1 MKGNSTIRIDYD
13 NVLQQA
19 SRLSAI
25 AASCGDVEN
34 RLRSAITMLT
44 PAWEGPSGEA
54 CRAALQS
61 RISEVR
67 ALRSQVEQ
75 MAAYIRKV
83 AAEFQE
89 AERRAAAAAGP
100 PPSRALRRR
109 PRPRLR
115 KSSRPPRARP
125 AGPHPSTTS
134 ARRCPTLWAARHPPW
149 RTFSKRADR
158 EEKHRDPG
166 EKTRG

>member
-89 AERRAAAAAGP
+89 AERRAAAAARAAAIAGSAAASVAKTEKKQ
-100 PPSRALRRR
+100 PSAEG
-109 PRPRLR
+109 
-115 KSSRPPRARP
+115 KASGAASIDDIGKKVSDFVGGA
-125 AGPHPSTTS
+125 AS
-134 ARRCPTLWAARHPPW
+134 AM
-149 RTFSKRADR
+149 ADFL
-158 EEKHRDPG
+158 KKG
-166 EKTRG
+166 GSGGKTP

>member
-89 AERRAAAAAGP
+89 AERRAAAAAM
-100 PPSRALRRR
+100 
-109 PRPRLR
+109 
-115 KSSRPPRARP
+115 
-125 AGPHPSTTS
+125 
-134 ARRCPTLWAARHPPW
+134 
-149 RTFSKRADR
+149 ADFL
-158 EEKHRDPG
+158 KKG
-166 EKTRG
+166 GSGGKTP

>member
-89 AERRAAAAAGP
+89 AERRAAAAA
-100 PPSRALRRR
+100 RA
-109 PRPRLR
+109 
-115 KSSRPPRARP
+115 AAI
-125 AGPHPSTTS
+125 AGS
-134 ARRCPTLWAARHPPW
+134 AAASVAK
-149 RTFSKRADR
+149 TIDDIGKKVSDFVGGAASAMADFL
-158 EEKHRDPG
+158 KKG
-166 EKTRG
+166 GSGGKTP

>member
-89 AERRAAAAAGP
+89 AERRAAAAARAAAIAGSAAASVAKTEKKQ
-100 PPSRALRRR
+100 PSA
-109 PRPRLR
+109 
-115 KSSRPPRARP
+115 KGEASGAASIDDIGKKVSDFVGGA
-125 AGPHPSTTS
+125 AS
-134 ARRCPTLWAARHPPW
+134 AM
-149 RTFSKRADR
+149 ADFL
-158 EEKHRDPG
+158 KKG
-166 EKTRG
+166 GSGGKTP

>member
-89 AERRAAAAAGP
+89 AERRAAAAARAAAIAGSAAASAAKTEKKQ
-100 PPSRALRRR
+100 PSAEG
-109 PRPRLR
+109 
-115 KSSRPPRARP
+115 KASGAASIDDIGKKVSDFVGGA
-125 AGPHPSTTS
+125 AS
-134 ARRCPTLWAARHPPW
+134 AM
-149 RTFSKRADR
+149 ADFL
-158 EEKHRDPG
+158 KKG
-166 EKTRG
+166 GSGGKTP

>member
-89 AERRAAAAAGP
+89 AERRAAAAARAAAIAGSAAAASAAKTEKKQ
-100 PPSRALRRR
+100 PSAEG
-109 PRPRLR
+109 
-115 KSSRPPRARP
+115 KASGAASIDDIGKKVSDFVGGA
-125 AGPHPSTTS
+125 AS
-134 ARRCPTLWAARHPPW
+134 AM
-149 RTFSKRADR
+149 ADFL
-158 EEKHRDPG
+158 KKG
-166 EKTRG
+166 GSGGKTP

>member
-13 NVLQQA
+13 NVMQQA
-19 SRLSAI
+19 GRLTAI

-34 RLRSAITMLT
+34 RLRSAVTMLT

-89 AERRAAAAAGP
+89 AERRAAAAARAAELAEAAAAGKKAEKHLP
-100 PPSRALRRR
+100 ADADKTGGADASDTAEARAAAAAAALRDFF
-109 PRPRLR
+109 R
-115 KSSRPPRARP
+115 K
-125 AGPHPSTTS
+125 GG
-134 ARRCPTLWAARHPPW
+134 
-149 RTFSKRADR
+149 F
-158 EEKHRDPG
+158 G
-166 EKTRG
+166 GKTK

>member
-89 AERRAAAAAGP
+89 AERRAAAAARAAAIASSVASGGKTEKKQ
-100 PPSRALRRR
+100 PSAAD
-109 PRPRLR
+109 
-115 KSSRPPRARP
+115 KT
-125 AGPHPSTTS
+125 GGTS
-134 ARRCPTLWAARHPPW
+134 VDDIGKKVSDFVGGAAAAM
-149 RTFSKRADR
+149 ADFL
-158 EEKHRDPG
+158 KKG
-166 EKTRG
+166 GSGGKTP

>member
-13 NVLQQA
+13 NVMQQA

-34 RLRSAITMLT
+34 RLRGAITMLT

-89 AERRAAAAAGP
+89 AERRAAAAARAATIASSAASPGFKAEKKQ
-100 PPSRALRRR
+100 PSAEG
-109 PRPRLR
+109 
-115 KSSRPPRARP
+115 KVGEAVDDIGKKVSDFV
-125 AGPHPSTTS
+125 GG
-134 ARRCPTLWAARHPPW
+134 AAAAM
-149 RTFSKRADR
+149 ADIL
-158 EEKHRDPG
+158 KKG
-166 EKTRG
+166 GSGGKTP

>member
-89 AERRAAAAAGP
+89 AERRAAAAARAAAIASSVASGGKTEKKQ
-100 PPSRALRRR
+100 PSAEG
-109 PRPRLR
+109 
-115 KSSRPPRARP
+115 KT
-125 AGPHPSTTS
+125 GG
-134 ARRCPTLWAARHPPW
+134 AASVNDIGKKMSD
-149 RTFSKRADR
+149 FVGGAASVIADFL
-158 EEKHRDPG
+158 KNG
-166 EKTRG
+166 GSGGKTP